1 MVALSLNKDDGKN
14 QLLDYVA
21 KVIDSGIIHSNRNY
35 EFLINGSSRT
45 FKIKIHN
52 RKNHYNDANKTILLY
67 IYTIAH
73 KKETSDLEKHFC
85 LKLELKGN
93 RTKNKR
99 QYFFTESYIHG
110 IYKHKCSNPIMN
122 GKFIVQLA
130 ENINKIFKVKTSKL
144 LDDSRLPICLE
155 NSDNTAVV
163 SLKTIKLLQIGKTW
177 YEKEAGF
184 KLEDTKQYELAKKV
198 QKIPLS
204 SFLNIAT
211 NSNLHTMTESYI
223 NSNEDLKSIKQIKR
237 IETILKKVNLSK
249 ESTFQEIA
257 KDIFDF
263 SNPEI
268 KNCEKLEI
276 WKTVIS
282 NNLVRKKVETLKE
295 IPTWWEPQPS
305 QKDIDNYKILTK
317 WWPAASN
324 WAAST
329 SKKIYEYPIK
339 RPRTSS
345 RPSTKYGKR
354 PRTSRRPFTAFGG
367 SIISSTTKKNEKPTS
382 LDELAKPKNPK
393 KKELSKITE
402 QKRKNA
408 DYKITDKI
416 IGKGASGVVKIA
428 IRKTD
433 KKKFAVKIPVSAEE
447 LRISLIMSSAGIAPK
462 VEDFFTNKNNKLNII
477 MELLQGLELTNFIEE
492 TDIII
497 SKTQSQNLIKK
508 IELLHKK
515 GIIHNDLGTI
525 NVFVKLKNDT
535 IEDIILI
542 DFDKSIALTEKNAK
556 RDYIN
561 LLATTRLIAGTKK
574 KKNVKFLI
582 EALKNKIKSL

>member
-1 MVALSLNKDDGKN
+1 
-14 QLLDYVA
+14 
-21 KVIDSGIIHSNRNY
+21 
-35 EFLINGSSRT
+35 
-45 FKIKIHN
+45 
-52 RKNHYNDANKTILLY
+52 
-67 IYTIAH
+67 
-73 KKETSDLEKHFC
+73 
-85 LKLELKGN
+85 
-93 RTKNKR
+93 
-99 QYFFTESYIHG
+99 
-110 IYKHKCSNPIMN
+110 MN

-223 NSNEDLKSIKQIKR
+223 NSTEDLKSIKQIER

-257 KDIFDF
+257 RNIFDF

-276 WKTVIS
+276 WRTIIS

-329 SKKIYEYPIK
+329 SKKIYEYPIE
-339 RPRTSS
+339 RPTTSS

-354 PRTSRRPFTAFGG
+354 PRTARRPSTAFGK
-367 SIISSTTKKNEKPTS
+367 SVISSTTKKNAHHWTNSQSQKILEKK
-382 LDELAKPKNPK
+382 LQK
-393 KKELSKITE
+393 KYLY
-402 QKRKNA
+402 NLLHLV
-408 DYKITDKI
+408 DLL
-416 IGKGASGVVKIA
+416 
-428 IRKTD
+428 
-433 KKKFAVKIPVSAEE
+433 FH
-447 LRISLIMSSAGIAPK
+447 
-462 VEDFFTNKNNKLNII
+462 
-477 MELLQGLELTNFIEE
+477 LLQKKPQNQHHWTN
-492 TDIII
+492 
-497 SKTQSQNLIKK
+497 SQSQK
-508 IELLHKK
+508 IL
-515 GIIHNDLGTI
+515 
-525 NVFVKLKNDT
+525 
-535 IEDIILI
+535 
-542 DFDKSIALTEKNAK
+542 
-556 RDYIN
+556 
-561 LLATTRLIAGTKK
+561 K
-574 KKNVKFLI
+574 KKNYQKSP
-582 EALKNKIKSL
+582 NKKEKMPIIKSLIKLLEKGLLEL

>member
-1 MVALSLNKDDGKN
+1 
-14 QLLDYVA
+14 
-21 KVIDSGIIHSNRNY
+21 
-35 EFLINGSSRT
+35 
-45 FKIKIHN
+45 
-52 RKNHYNDANKTILLY
+52 
-67 IYTIAH
+67 
-73 KKETSDLEKHFC
+73 
-85 LKLELKGN
+85 
-93 RTKNKR
+93 
-99 QYFFTESYIHG
+99 
-110 IYKHKCSNPIMN
+110 MN

-223 NSNEDLKSIKQIKR
+223 NSTEDLKSIKQIER

-257 KDIFDF
+257 RDIFDF

-276 WKTVIS
+276 WRTVIS

-329 SKKIYEYPIK
+329 SKKIYEYPIE
-339 RPRTSS
+339 RPTTSS

-354 PRTSRRPFTAFGG
+354 PRTSRRPSTAFGK
-367 SIISSTTKKNEKPTS
+367 SVISSTTKKNTKPTS
-382 LDELAKPKNPK
+382 LDELAKPKNPRK
-393 KKELSKITE
+393 KITKKIPV
-402 QKRKNA
+402 QSTAPTINNSNLKNKNKNKKRKN
-408 DYKITDKI
+408 
-416 IGKGASGVVKIA
+416 
-428 IRKTD
+428 
-433 KKKFAVKIPVSAEE
+433 
-447 LRISLIMSSAGIAPK
+447 
-462 VEDFFTNKNNKLNII
+462 NKN
-477 MELLQGLELTNFIEE
+477 
-492 TDIII
+492 
-497 SKTQSQNLIKK
+497 KK
-508 IELLHKK
+508 
-515 GIIHNDLGTI
+515 
-525 NVFVKLKNDT
+525 
-535 IEDIILI
+535 
-542 DFDKSIALTEKNAK
+542 
-556 RDYIN
+556 
-561 LLATTRLIAGTKK
+561 
-574 KKNVKFLI
+574 
-582 EALKNKIKSL
+582 